1 MTDFHSSFSRACAG
15 IGANSSGAALLD
27 QLLAAYAEPQRKY
40 HTAQHLSVCLQL
52 FDGVRTLAQAPAEV
66 EMALWFHDAVY
77 DVKASDN
84 EAQSA
89 QWAQRALAAAAVP
102 PEVIT
107 RVVDLVMVTRHT
119 GEPSQPDQRL
129 LVDVDLAILG
139 AEVERFA
146 EYEQQIRDEYSFVPG
161 WLFRRKR
168 KAILRTFIERPR
180 IYGTDHFYKAL
191 EQAARRNLAA
201 AVK

>member
-1 MTDFHSSFSRACAG
+1 MNHLQSSFQRAWAG
-15 IGANSSGAALLD
+15 IGAHGSGAALLE
-27 QLLAAYAEPQRKY
+27 QLLAAYAESHRKY
-40 HTAQHLSVCLQL
+40 HTTQHLTECLQL
-52 FDGVRTLAQAPAEV
+52 FDGVRALAQEPAEV
-66 EMALWFHDAVY
+66 EIALWFHDAVY

-102 PEVIT
+102 AGLIA

-119 GEPSQPDQRL
+119 GEPRLPDQRL

-139 AEVERFA
+139 AQAERFA
-146 EYEQQIRDEYSFVPG
+146 QYEQQIREEYGFVPG

-168 KAILRTFIERPR
+168 KAILGTFLERPR
-180 IYGTDHFYKAL
+180 IYGTDHFYEAL
-191 EQAARRNLAA
+191 EQVARANLAA

>member
-1 MTDFHSSFSRACAG
+1 MTDFHSSFSRAWTG
-15 IGANSSGAALLD
+15 IGANSPGAALLD

-40 HTAQHLSVCLQL
+40 HTAQHLSECLQL

-66 EMALWFHDAVY
+66 EIALWFHDAVY

-89 QWAQRALAAAAVP
+89 QWAQRALAAAAVQ

-139 AEVERFA
+139 ADVERFA

-191 EQAARRNLAA
+191 EQAARRNLVA
-201 AVK
+201 AVN

>member
-1 MTDFHSSFSRACAG
+1 MNHLQSSFHRAWAG
-15 IGANSSGAALLD
+15 IGANGSGAALLE
-27 QLLAAYAEPQRKY
+27 QLLAAYAEPHRKY
-40 HTAQHLSVCLQL
+40 HTTQHLTECLQL
-52 FDGVRTLAQAPAEV
+52 FDDVRALAQAPAEV
-66 EMALWFHDAVY
+66 EIALWFHDAVY

-102 PEVIT
+102 PGVIA

-119 GEPSQPDQRL
+119 GEPRLPDQRL

-139 AEVERFA
+139 AQAERFA
-146 EYEQQIRDEYSFVPG
+146 QYEQQIRDEYGFVPG

-168 KAILRTFIERPR
+168 KAILRTFLERPR
-180 IYGTDHFYKAL
+180 IYGTEHFYEAL
-191 EQAARRNLAA
+191 EQVARRNLAA